1 MDGYHRVMKAML
13 VDVANDFELDRHLMD
28 QRRTSDKWRTRR
40 ARSPDKGKEV
50 APKSAGLAAST
61 VLPPLDGQGSAEE
74 CQPRKA
80 EPPVEVVDIAEIPG
94 GGLLHLLKCGEDF
107 SIQFGSDELMGSR
120 NHVSEQALATLTC
133 QRLARNDGHVLVG
146 GLGMGFTLGAVL
158 ASWAP
163 TSSVVV
169 AELVP
174 RIVTW
179 AQGHLA
185 HLFGTN
191 LSDPRVSL
199 QLADV
204 HDVISEKANRFDAIL
219 LDVDNGPDGFMT
231 PANDRLYCDWGLRS
245 AYAALRPKGVL
256 AIWSAYS
263 DPEFVERLEKAGF
276 AVEETKL
283 PASADCADDWHSIWL
298 ASKPGAEVAAAF

>member
-1 MDGYHRVMKAML
+1 
-13 VDVANDFELDRHLMD
+13 MD
-28 QRRTSDKWRTRR
+28 QRRTSNKRRSCRTHPS
-40 ARSPDKGKEV
+40 AEGTEV
-50 APKSAGLAAST
+50 TATSAGLAVST
-61 VLPPLDGQGSAEE
+61 DLPLFQDQNAKARHQS
-74 CQPRKA
+74 RRA

-107 SIQFGSDELMGSR
+107 SIQFGKDELMGSR

-133 QRLARNDGHVLVG
+133 QRLTRNDGHVLVG

-158 ASWAP
+158 ANWAP
-163 TSSVVV
+163 SSSVVV

-179 AQGHLA
+179 AHGHLA

-204 HDVISEKANRFDAIL
+204 HDVISEQADRFDAIL
-219 LDVDNGPDGFMT
+219 LDVDNGPDGFIT
-231 PANDRLYCDWGLRS
+231 PANDRLYCDWGLRA
-245 AYAALRPKGVL
+245 AYTALRPKGVL
-256 AIWSAYS
+256 AVWSAYS
-263 DPEFVERLEKAGF
+263 DLEFFERLEKAGF

-283 PASADCADDWHSIWL
+283 PASAGCVDDWHSIWF
-298 ASKPGAEVAAAF
+298 ASKPGAEIVAAA